1 MCRQRKAYPKPRPKM
16 PKTATTD
23 MSPGSVT
30 RRIANLVYG
39 DDGGTST
46 STISAKRL
54 LVLSQD
60 KGDEVASKEPTK

>member
-1 MCRQRKAYPKPRPKM
+1 MH
-16 PKTATTD
+16 
-23 MSPGSVT
+23 
-30 RRIANLVYG
+30 G

-60 KGDEVASKEPTK
+60 KGGEVASKEPTK